1 MRSILELGSPKSRVP
16 AILQVPETKEPVGAA
31 LLLHGFTA
39 RKEEMADLIGR
50 ALLARNIATITPD
63 LPLHGE
69 RAGGLERLS
78 LENPMG
84 LVLNWRLALREAT
97 ECIDYLSALP
107 AVDPARIGV
116 VGYSLGSYLSIF
128 VAAEDPRVQS
138 VALVAGGDLPTRTP
152 FAAVVRTIADP
163 MRAVRRL
170 AGRPLLMVNGT
181 RDRTILPEQATT
193 LFGAA
198 KEPKELR
205 WYDGPHWPPRTVVD
219 DVAVWMAQRLS
230 TSSSGR
236 PAQRLA

>member
-1 MRSILELGSPKSRVP
+1 MRSTVELGNRNNRVP
-16 AILQVPETKEPVGAA
+16 AILQVPDAREPVGAA

-84 LVLNWRLALREAT
+84 LVMNWRLALSEAT
-97 ECIDYLSALP
+97 ECIDYLAALP
-107 AVDPARIGV
+107 SIDPTCIGV

-128 VAAEDPRVQS
+128 VAADDPRVRS
-138 VALVAGGDLPTRTP
+138 VALVAGGDLPARTP

-163 MRAVRRL
+163 MRAVRRIG
-170 AGRPLLMVNGT
+170 GRPLLMVNGR
-181 RDRTILPEQATT
+181 RDRTILPEQADK
-193 LFGAA
+193 LFAA
-198 KEPKELR
+198 AEEPKELR
-205 WYDGPHWPPRTVVD
+205 WYDGPHWPPRPVVD
-219 DVAVWMAQRLS
+219 DVAAWMADRLS
-230 TSSSGR
+230 TR
-236 PAQRLA
+236 ATPRQAQRLA

>member
-1 MRSILELGSPKSRVP
+1 MRSTVELGNEKNRVP
-16 AILQVPETKEPVGAA
+16 AILQVPETNEPVGAA

-39 RKEEMADLIGR
+39 RKEEMADLVGR

-84 LVLNWRLALREAT
+84 LIMSWRLALHEAT
-97 ECIDYLSALP
+97 KCIDYLSALP
-107 AVDPARIGV
+107 AVDPSCVGV

-128 VAAEDPRVQS
+128 VAADDPRVRS
-138 VALVAGGDLPTRTP
+138 VALVAGGDLPARTP

-163 MRAVRRL
+163 MRAVRRIG
-170 AGRPLLMVNGT
+170 GRPLLMVNGT

-205 WYDGPHWPPRTVVD
+205 WYDGPHWPPRPVVD
-219 DVAVWMAQRLS
+219 DVAAWMAQRLA
-230 TSSSGR
+230 TRSSGR